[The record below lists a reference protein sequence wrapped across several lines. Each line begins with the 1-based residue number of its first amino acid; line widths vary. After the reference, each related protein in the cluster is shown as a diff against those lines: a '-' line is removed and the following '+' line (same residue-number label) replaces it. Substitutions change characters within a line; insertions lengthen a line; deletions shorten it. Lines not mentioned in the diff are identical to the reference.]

1 MEYSIALIL
10 IALLQFI
17 FFTGRAGFSR
27 GKYDIKAPKTV
38 GNERWERIYRIQ
50 QNTIEQLLI
59 FIPGTVIFSLY
70 VSATWV
76 LLPGILF
83 IVGRHIYSRLY
94 LESPENRG
102 PGMVLSFFSN
112 IFLVIAGLVGI
123 SMKLIG

>member
-1 MEYSIALIL
+1 MEYGIALIL

-17 FFTGRAGFSR
+17 FFTGRVGFSR

-38 GNERWERIYRIQ
+38 GNERWERIFRIQ
-50 QNTIEQLLI
+50 QNSMEQLVV
-59 FIPGTVIFSLY
+59 FIPAVLIFSLY
-70 VSATWV
+70 VSASWV

-102 PGMVLSFFSN
+102 PGMILSFFSN
-112 IFLVIAGLVGI
+112 IALVIAGLVGI
-123 SMKLIG
+123 SIKLIG

>member
-1 MEYSIALIL
+1 MEYSTVIIL

-17 FFTGRAGFSR
+17 FFTTRTGLSR
-27 GKYDIKAPKTV
+27 SKYDVKAPKTT

-50 QNTIEQLLI
+50 QNTLEQLVI
-59 FIPGTVIFSLY
+59 FIPGVVIFSQH

-94 LESPENRG
+94 LQSPENRG
-102 PGMVLSFFSN
+102 PGMLLSFFSN
-112 IFLVIAGLVGI
+112 IALVLGSLIAVGL
-123 SMKLIG
+123 KLLG

>member
-10 IALLQFI
+10 IALLQFM

-27 GKYDIKAPKTV
+27 GKYDVKAPKTV

-50 QNTIEQLLI
+50 QNTMEQLLI

-83 IVGRHIYSRLY
+83 IAGRHIYSRLY

>member
-50 QNTIEQLLI
+50 QNTMEQLLI

>member
-1 MEYSIALIL
+1 MEYSIAIIL

-38 GNERWERIYRIQ
+38 GNERWERIFRIQ
-50 QNTIEQLLI
+50 QNSMEQLVI
-59 FIPGTVIFSLY
+59 FIPAMLIFSLY

-102 PGMVLSFFSN
+102 PGMVLSLLSN
-112 IFLVIAGLVGI
+112 IALVIGG
-123 SMKLIG
+123 LIGVSLKLLG

>member
-1 MEYSIALIL
+1 MEYSIAIIL

-38 GNERWERIYRIQ
+38 GNERWERIFRIQ
-50 QNTIEQLLI
+50 QNTMEQLVI
-59 FIPGTVIFSLY
+59 FIPSTLIFSIY

-76 LLPGILF
+76 VLPGILF

-94 LESPENRG
+94 LQSPENRG

-112 IFLVIAGLVGI
+112 IALVIGG
-123 SMKLIG
+123 LIGVALKLLS

>member
-1 MEYSIALIL
+1 MEYSIAIIL

-17 FFTGRAGFSR
+17 FFTGRVGFSR
-27 GKYDIKAPKTV
+27 GKYDIKAPKTT
-38 GNERWERIYRIQ
+38 GNERWERIFRIQ
-50 QNTIEQLLI
+50 QNTMEQLLI
-59 FIPGTVIFSLY
+59 FIPAMLIFSLY

-102 PGMVLSFFSN
+102 PGMVLSFFTN
-112 IFLVIAGLVGI
+112 IALVISGLIGV
-123 SMKLIG
+123 SLKLIG

>member
-1 MEYSIALIL
+1 MEYSIAIIL

-38 GNERWERIYRIQ
+38 GNERWERIFRIQ
-50 QNTIEQLLI
+50 QNTMEQLVI
-59 FIPGTVIFSLY
+59 FIPAMLIFSLY

-102 PGMVLSFFSN
+102 PGMVLSFFTN
-112 IFLVIAGLVGI
+112 IALVIGGLIGV
-123 SMKLIG
+123 SLKLIG